1 MGKKNKPKRKRRR
14 QIEKSPLVS
23 DWLRGYKKGSRRV
36 YRSAFGMFLDWAK
49 RTPKQMV
56 AERKADLKEE
66 DVATQHRYERL
77 VLDCFREKKAESAST
92 AFSIVKAVRA
102 FFGHHYMPLRFRRL
116 EAQEFSKGVKP
127 VYVDYIPTREDLKA
141 MVEVANVRDRA
152 IVLTLASTGVSGD
165 ICELTR
171 QQFETK
177 WGKENPI
184 CLAPRG
190 GYLYRTKTGVKMRP
204 FLTHDAAQAVKVYLK
219 MRRDKSPWLFVDKG
233 GKKLSGE
240 AVNKIVV
247 RLAQRAAIPIPP
259 GSRVRMHCFRKFF
272 NEAANYADVTREW
285 ICILYGHEVDG
296 SEEFYVTATE
306 DKLREKF
313 KRIEPHLSVSR
324 LTNMAI
330 LSDQQQRK
338 LDENTRAILTLIT
351 HVTDKE
357 SLRDAAA
364 YILSQPK
371 VKWDP
376 EKETEPQ
383 ANRVQRI
390 LGEVLD
396 QEEKG
401 RLRVPPVKYREEGD
415 P

>member
-1 MGKKNKPKRKRRR
+1 METKNKPTRKRRR

-23 DWLRGYKKGSRRV
+23 DWLKGYKKGSRRV
-36 YRSAFGMFLDWAK
+36 YLSAFGMFLDWAK
-49 RTPKQMV
+49 RTPEQMV

-66 DVATQHRYERL
+66 DVAAQHRYERL
-77 VLDCFREKKAESAST
+77 ILDCFREKKVESASA
-92 AFSIVKAVRA
+92 AFATVKAVRA
-102 FFGHHYMPLRFRRL
+102 FFGYHYMPLRFRRL

-127 VYVDYIPTREDLKA
+127 VYVDYIPTREELKA

-152 IVLTLASTGVSGD
+152 IVLTLASTGISGD
-165 ICELTR
+165 VCELTR

-204 FLTHDAAQAVKVYLK
+204 FLTHDAAQAIKVCLK
-219 MRRDKSPWLFVDKG
+219 TRRDKTPWLFV
-233 GKKLSGE
+233 GKEGEKLSSE

-247 RLAQRAAIPIPP
+247 RLAQRAVIPVPP

-313 KRIEPHLSVSR
+313 KRVEPHLSVSR

-330 LSDQQQRK
+330 LRGQNQRE
-338 LDENTRAILTLIT
+338 LDENTKAILTILSR
-351 HVTDKE
+351 VVDKE
-357 SLRDAAA
+357 DLLDAAE
-364 YILSQPK
+364 YIISRQG

-376 EKETEPQ
+376 EKEAEPQ
-383 ANRVQRI
+383 ANRIQRI

-401 RLRVPPVKYREEGD
+401 RLRVPPVKYGEEGN